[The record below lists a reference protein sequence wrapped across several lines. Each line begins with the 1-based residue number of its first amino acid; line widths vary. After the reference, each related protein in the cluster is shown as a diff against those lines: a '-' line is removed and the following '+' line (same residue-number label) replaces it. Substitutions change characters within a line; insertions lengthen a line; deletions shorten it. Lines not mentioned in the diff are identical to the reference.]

1 MRRFGPK
8 SSSGA
13 VTPGPHGAYR
23 EAMIEISHLTKVYG
37 GVTAV
42 NDVSFT
48 VKPGIVTGFL
58 GPNGAG
64 KSTTM
69 RILMGLESPTSG
81 TATVMGRP
89 IREHASPLT
98 TVGALL
104 DARSLNPARKARQ
117 SLQAIADTHGIP
129 ASRVSEVLALTGLS
143 DVADK
148 RSGGF
153 SLGMGQRLG
162 IASAL
167 LGDPRVLVFDEP
179 VNGLDPEGV
188 TWVRHL
194 CRNLAA
200 EGRTVL
206 ISSHL
211 MSEMA
216 QTADRIV
223 VIGRGHVLADATVD
237 EFIDHVGDEHVR
249 VVSDDVARLGQALAA
264 SGAEVRRLDER
275 RLQIRG
281 SNSALVGRSAL
292 ELGVALEEL
301 VPVRPS
307 LEEAYLRMTANEVQ
321 YRSGQGLGGPGLNDQ
336 AGAPQNRP
344 PQQQPTQQ
352 QQYAQQQPVPQ
363 QQQPGQQQ
371 WAQAPAP
378 QGRRAAQSGA
388 DNQQGEG
395 R

>member
-1 MRRFGPK
+1 
-8 SSSGA
+8 
-13 VTPGPHGAYR
+13 
-23 EAMIEISHLTKVYG
+23 MIEISHLTKSYG

-48 VKPGIVTGFL
+48 VRPGIVTGFL

-69 RILMGLESPTSG
+69 RILMGLENASSG
-81 TATVMGRP
+81 YATVMGKP
-89 IREHASPLT
+89 IQEHSSPLT

-117 SLQAIADTHGIP
+117 SLLALADTHGIP
-129 ASRVSEVLALTGLS
+129 SSRVDEVLALTGLS
-143 DVADK
+143 GVADK

-167 LGDPRVLVFDEP
+167 LGDPQVLVFDEP

-194 CRNLAA
+194 CRNLAS

-249 VVSDDVARLGQALAA
+249 VVADDAGRLGESLAR
-264 SGAEVRRLDER
+264 SGADVRRIDER

-281 SNSALVGRSAL
+281 TKPALVGRSAL

-321 YRSGQGLGGPGLNDQ
+321 YRSGQGLGGPDLNGKQVGPPQGMPPQGQYQGQPQGQYQGQPQ
-336 AGAPQNRP
+336 AVPSGAPQQQFQQN
-344 PQQQPTQQ
+344 PQHQ
-352 QQYAQQQPVPQ
+352 AQQNP
-363 QQQPGQQQ
+363 QQQ
-371 WAQAPAP
+371 WAQPPAP
-378 QGRRAAQSGA
+378 QGRRAAEPGA
-388 DNQQGEG
+388 ENQQGEG